1 MGQLIDPFVQNDFLQ
16 RALFAGFL
24 VSLVCAIVGT
34 FVVLRGMAFIGDALA
49 HGVLPGVAGA
59 AILGVPVMVGAGVG
73 AAVIILG
80 IGYITARSR
89 LSRDVAIGLL
99 FVGLLAL
106 GVVMVSSSRS
116 LTGDLEAILFGEFL
130 GVDRGDIAALVG
142 VTVAVAALAVWSAR
156 PFLLLCFDE
165 DVARVMGFRA
175 RRYHQLML
183 VMIAAT
189 VVVCFQAVG
198 SLLVF
203 GMLLA
208 PAATGA
214 LVAKRIGT
222 MMLGA
227 FIVGSLATYSGL
239 LFSYHFS
246 WAAGASVVLTAVV
259 IFFIVLTGTSIQSS
273 FISRRVTADLLAVE
287 EVQ

>member
-1 MGQLIDPFVQNDFLQ
+1 MGNVITPFVENGFMQ
-16 RALFAGFL
+16 RALLAGTL
-24 VSLVCAIVGT
+24 VSLLCAIVGT

-59 AILGVPVMVGAGVG
+59 AIIGFPVLIGAGIG
-73 AAVIILG
+73 AAVIVVG

-116 LTGDLEAILFGEFL
+116 MTGDLEAILFGEFL
-130 GVDRGDIAALVG
+130 GVDNRDLLGLAVTAAL
-142 VTVAVAALAVWSAR
+142 VAVAALWSAR
-156 PFLLLCFDE
+156 PFAVLCFDE
-165 DVARVMGFRA
+165 DLARVMGYRA
-175 RRYHQLML
+175 RNYHRLML

-189 VVVCFQAVG
+189 VVVAFQAVG

-208 PAATGA
+208 PSAAGA
-214 LVAKRIGT
+214 LLSKRIGT
-222 MMLGA
+222 MMMWATGFGA
-227 FIVGSLATYSGL
+227 WSTYLGL
-239 LFSYHFS
+239 LLSYHLS
-246 WAAGASVVLTAVV
+246 WAAGASVVLCAVGT
-259 IFFIVLTGTSIQSS
+259 FFVVLAITSAMKHGLQSPGE
-273 FISRRVTADLLAVE
+273 VTS
-287 EVQ
+287 

>member
-1 MGQLIDPFVQNDFLQ
+1 MQ
-16 RALFAGFL
+16 RALLAGTL
-24 VSLVCAIVGT
+24 VSLLCAVVGT

-59 AILGVPVMVGAGVG
+59 AILGFPVLIGAGIG
-73 AAVIILG
+73 ATVIVLG

-116 LTGDLEAILFGEFL
+116 LTGDLEAILFGEYL
-130 GVDRGDIAALVG
+130 GVDRGDVLGLV
-142 VTVAVAALAVWSAR
+142 VTCLFVAGASAWSAR
-156 PFLLLCFDE
+156 PFVLLCFDE
-165 DVARVMGFRA
+165 DAARVMGYRA
-175 RRYHQLML
+175 RHYHRLML

-189 VVVCFQAVG
+189 VVVAFQAVG

-214 LVAKRIGT
+214 LVAKRIGN
-222 MMLGA
+222 MMMWA
-227 FIVGSLATYSGL
+227 FAVGVLANYVGL
-239 LFSYHFS
+239 LLSYHLS
-246 WAAGASVVLTAVV
+246 WAAGASVVLSAVV
-259 IFFIVLTGTSIQSS
+259 IFFLVLIGTSIPASVRK
-273 FISRRVTADLLAVE
+273 RRSGIRP
-287 EVQ
+287 

>member
-1 MGQLIDPFVQNDFLQ
+1 MSNLVTPFMENGFMQ
-16 RALFAGFL
+16 RALLAGTL
-24 VSLVCAIVGT
+24 VSLLCAIVGT

-59 AILGVPVMVGAGVG
+59 AIVGFPVLIGAGIG
-73 AAVIILG
+73 AAVIVVG

-130 GVDRGDIAALVG
+130 GVDTSDLLALSVTAALV
-142 VTVAVAALAVWSAR
+142 AVATLWSAR
-156 PFLLLCFDE
+156 PFAVLCFDE
-165 DVARVMGFRA
+165 DLARIMGYRA
-175 RRYHQLML
+175 RNYHRTML
-183 VMIAAT
+183 LMIAAT
-189 VVVCFQAVG
+189 VVVAFQAVG

-208 PAATGA
+208 PSASGA
-214 LVAKRIGT
+214 LLSKRIGS
-222 MMLGA
+222 MMVWA
-227 FIVGSLATYSGL
+227 FWFGVWSTYLGL
-239 LFSYHFS
+239 LLSYHFS
-246 WAAGASVVLTAVV
+246 WAAGASVVLCAVGT
-259 IFFIVLTGTSIQSS
+259 FFIVLVITSVVGHRPRMMSETTS
-273 FISRRVTADLLAVE
+273 
-287 EVQ
+287 

>member
-1 MGQLIDPFVQNDFLQ
+1 VGNLITPFVENGFMQ
-16 RALFAGFL
+16 RALLAGTL
-24 VSLVCAIVGT
+24 VSLLCAVVGT

-59 AILGVPVMVGAGVG
+59 AILGFPVLIGAGIG
-73 AAVIILG
+73 ATVIVVG

-106 GVVMVSSSRS
+106 GVVMVSSSGS
-116 LTGDLEAILFGEFL
+116 LSGDLEAILFGEYL
-130 GVDRGDIAALVG
+130 GVDRNDLLGLA
-142 VTVAVAALAVWSAR
+142 VTCLFVVVAAAWSAR
-156 PFLLLCFDE
+156 PFVLLCFDE
-165 DVARVMGFRA
+165 DSARVMGYRA
-175 RRYHQLML
+175 RRYHRLML

-189 VVVCFQAVG
+189 VVVAFQAVG

-214 LVAKRIGT
+214 LVAKRIGN
-222 MMLGA
+222 MMAWA
-227 FIVGSLATYSGL
+227 FVVGVLANYLGL
-239 LFSYHFS
+239 LLSYHLS
-246 WAAGASVVLTAVV
+246 WAAGASVVLSAVAM
-259 IFFIVLTGTSIQSS
+259 FFVVLIGTSLVAPIRQ
-273 FISRRVTADLLAVE
+273 RPK
-287 EVQ
+287 EVGP

>member
-1 MGQLIDPFVQNDFLQ
+1 MITPFVENGFMQ
-16 RALFAGFL
+16 RALLAGTL
-24 VSLVCAIVGT
+24 VSLLCAIVGT

-59 AILGVPVMVGAGVG
+59 AILGFPVLIGAGIG
-73 AAVIILG
+73 AAVIVVG

-106 GVVMVSSSRS
+106 GVVMVSSSGS
-116 LTGDLEAILFGEFL
+116 LTGDLEAILFGEYL
-130 GVDRGDIAALVG
+130 GVDRNDILGLAATCLLVLA
-142 VTVAVAALAVWSAR
+142 AVAWSAR
-156 PFLLLCFDE
+156 PFVLLCFDE
-165 DVARVMGFRA
+165 DSARVMGYPA
-175 RRYHQLML
+175 RRYHRLML

-189 VVVCFQAVG
+189 VVVAFQAVG

-214 LVAKRIGT
+214 VVAKRIGN
-222 MMLGA
+222 MMVWA
-227 FIVGSLATYSGL
+227 FAVGVLANYLGL
-239 LFSYHFS
+239 LLSYHLS
-246 WAAGASVVLTAVV
+246 WAAGSSVVLSAVV
-259 IFFIVLTGTSIQSS
+259 VFFLVLTGTSLVASIRQ
-273 FISRRVTADLLAVE
+273 RTLGVRP
-287 EVQ
+287 

>member
-1 MGQLIDPFVQNDFLQ
+1 MGNLISPFVENGFMQ
-16 RALFAGFL
+16 RALAAGTL
-24 VSLVCAIVGT
+24 VSLLCAVVGT

-59 AILGVPVMVGAGVG
+59 AILGFPVLIGAGIG
-73 AAVIILG
+73 ATVIVVG

-130 GVDRGDIAALVG
+130 GVDSKDLLALAITAVV
-142 VTVAVAALAVWSAR
+142 VTLAAVWSAR
-156 PFLLLCFDE
+156 PFAVLCFDE
-165 DVARVMGFRA
+165 DLARVMGYRA
-175 RRYHQLML
+175 SGYHRLML

-189 VVVCFQAVG
+189 VVVAFQAVG

-208 PAATGA
+208 PSAAGA
-214 LVAKRIGT
+214 LLSRRIAT
-222 MMLGA
+222 MMIWAMG
-227 FIVGSLATYSGL
+227 FGVWSTYLGL
-239 LFSYHFS
+239 LLSYHFS
-246 WAAGASVVLTAVV
+246 WAAGSSVVLCAVGTFFVVLV
-259 IFFIVLTGTSIQSS
+259 ITSALNHRPRMANEAMS
-273 FISRRVTADLLAVE
+273 
-287 EVQ
+287 